1 MTATA
6 RSCPTITV
14 RTEQWMGVSTG
25 WAKPLGAS
33 ARVHQNM
40 LAGGFAER
48 LGQRWVIDGSGG
60 HHGASA
66 HGDQVVDIDR

>member
-1 MTATA
+1 
-6 RSCPTITV
+6 
-14 RTEQWMGVSTG
+14 
-25 WAKPLGAS
+25 
-33 ARVHQNM
+33 M

-48 LGQRWVIDGSGG
+48 LGQRWVIDGSGY